1 MGKRGFRTYSLLARH
16 QFLGAYRAF
25 SQRSNAYVRVILAV
39 LAIYLGYALALGGW
53 RFGQIVFYIVNIARP
68 TELVNEYLFAA
79 ALSLFGLRFLFGKTP
94 RFRATPYLHLPISRS
109 RLVRYF
115 QASSLVSLH
124 NIYPLLFVL
133 PFWFNEVRR
142 ANPTANGTSFWLI
155 GIVLLLATSTWLNS
169 WLRSLLS
176 YRARTF
182 ALIIVAAWGAVL
194 ADQVAG
200 TYIINRLSTATFDGL
215 LSGSPV
221 PLLILFAI
229 CSATAYLSGRRL
241 RLTLRDFSNP
251 QGARRRVYKDISLLQ
266 DLGPVGQLIIL
277 EMKLIWRNRRP
288 RHNLLLSTVF
298 STVYVV
304 ALLLTPDVGDS
315 VLVQSIVGLFASGG
329 FALNYGQ
336 LMFAWESTF
345 FDGLMSRDIAMQ
357 TMVRAK
363 FVLLQLS
370 CVVFFFLS
378 LPIFMIIKPELV
390 PLHIGFAI
398 YNAGVTCLLI
408 MVLAVLNKRRIELW
422 RSGSFFNYEGFSFL
436 HWLWIFPISAPPLAV
451 IMMLPRVQVH
461 AAVLVSLIGLLGLLM
476 TPVFVAILSERLLKR
491 RYVMLSGFRI
501 Q

>member
-1 MGKRGFRTYSLLARH
+1 MGKSGFSTYGLLARH

-25 SQRSNAYVRVILAV
+25 SQRTNAYVRVILAV
-39 LAIYLGYALALGGW
+39 LAIYFGYTLFIGGW
-53 RFGQIVFYIVNIARP
+53 RFGQIVFYILNIAKP

-115 QASSLVSLH
+115 QASSLVTLH
-124 NIYPLLFVL
+124 NIYPLLFAL

-142 ANPTANGTSFWLI
+142 ANPTANGTSFWLL
-155 GIVLLLATSTWLNS
+155 GIILLLAISTWLNS
-169 WLRSLLS
+169 WMRSLLS

-182 ALIIVAAWGAVL
+182 AVMIVLAWGAVL
-194 ADQVAG
+194 IDQVTG
-200 TYIINRLSTATFDGL
+200 TYLINRISTATFDGL
-215 LSGSPV
+215 LSGNPV
-221 PLLILFAI
+221 PLVVMFVVCVALAQ
-229 CSATAYLSGRRL
+229 LSGRRL
-241 RLTLRDFSNP
+241 RLTLRDFSSP
-251 QGARRRVYKDISLLQ
+251 QGTRRRTYRDISLLQ
-266 DLGPVGQLIIL
+266 DLGPVGQLVVL
-277 EMKLIWRNRRP
+277 ELKLIWRNRRP
-288 RHNLLLSTVF
+288 RHNLMLSAVF

-304 ALLLTPDVGDS
+304 ALLLTPDIGDN

-336 LMFAWESTF
+336 LMFGWESTF
-345 FDGLMSRDIAMQ
+345 FDGLMSRDIATQ

-378 LPIFMIIKPELV
+378 LPIFLIIRPELV
-390 PLHIGFAI
+390 ALHVGFAI

-436 HWLWIFPISAPPLAV
+436 HWLWILPISAPPLAI

-461 AAVLVSLIGLLGLLM
+461 AAMLVSLIGLFGLLM
-476 TPVFVAILSERLLKR
+476 TPVSVAILSERLLKR
-491 RYVMLSGFRI
+491 RYIMLSGFRA